1 MAASTFTVGGFAAMI
16 RPRPRQQWGHM
27 TSCRGGGSVIPVSAP
42 VLASACTGNPACGQM
57 QRNQYFPGKQ
67 WALQDD
73 LGFL

>member
-1 MAASTFTVGGFAAMI
+1 MGD
-16 RPRPRQQWGHM
+16 M